1 MITAVRG
8 QSTNALWLARA
19 CPKAGTLLSSTPVQI
34 ASFLAFSAAT
44 GHRLRALTALIGRI
58 SLFLPQR
65 LAADE
70 NNLKDST
77 SGGLILNFG

>member
-1 MITAVRG
+1 MTAVRG

-19 CPKAGTLLSSTPVQI
+19 CPKAGTLLSSTPLLQVR
-34 ASFLAFSAAT
+34 

-77 SGGLILNFG
+77 SGGLILNSG